1 MEKQEKRERI
11 VIINFGRI
19 LGMLTSSSSIKAWLV
34 WDYDRNASYL
44 TWLFQKDIPLKLS
57 QICEQ

>member
-11 VIINFGRI
+11 IIINFGRI
-19 LGMLTSSSSIKAWLV
+19 LGMLTSSSFIKAWLV

-44 TWLFQKDIPLKLS
+44 AWLFQKDIPLKLS